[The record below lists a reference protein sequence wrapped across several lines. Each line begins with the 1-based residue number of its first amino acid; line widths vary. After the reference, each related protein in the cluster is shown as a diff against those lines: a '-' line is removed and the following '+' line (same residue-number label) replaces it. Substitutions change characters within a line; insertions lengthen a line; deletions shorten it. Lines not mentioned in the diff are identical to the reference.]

1 MVTTVDRGRWTCAP
15 DGDATRDPVVAMRAR
30 ELGRTP
36 IVVGDR
42 VGLVGD
48 LTGKPDT
55 LARIVRVEERT
66 TVLRRTADD
75 TDPVERLVVANAE
88 QLVIVTAVADPVPR
102 TGFVDR
108 CLVAA
113 YAGGLSP
120 LLCLTKA
127 DLADPGPFAA
137 HYAELELPVLVTRRD
152 EPERL
157 GALADALAGRVSAL
171 VGHSGVGKS
180 TLVNALVPDADRAV
194 GRVSG
199 VGKGRHTTVAALA
212 LPLPA
217 DRGGWV
223 VDTPGR
229 ALVRAGARDAG
240 RRDRRLRRPGRRDR
254 RLPARLRAP
263 RTACGPRV
271 RARHAGRAGP
281 AARGPARR
289 AAPGPRRVALDLSR
303 PGPERTRHHPPTEKA
318 PFAPSTAAER
328 PQPAPG
334 SRGTPPGWLTGRS
347 SAGILP
353 PPEPTVAEPGVEP
366 DMHPRTVGP
375 YTLLSVLGMGRFGRL
390 HLARTR
396 EGRAG
401 RGPGDP
407 RRVRRRP
414 VVPRLPAR
422 AGRRRLPNPQPA
434 GGRGAR
440 CRCRRRRAVAGHGV
454 RAGALARRAPLPL
467 RPAVGGRGAAA
478 GRRAGRGARGDPRRR
493 RGAPRPPAGQRPGH
507 GGRPTGRRRRHR
519 RGPQRRPR

>member
-1 MVTTVDRGRWTCAP
+1 MSPREYDESDVRVRPGRSSRPRSKRRPGHADAEPAMVTTVDRGRWTCAP

-42 VGLVGD
+42 VGLVGE
-48 LTGKPDT
+48 LSGKPDS
-55 LARIVRVEERT
+55 LARIVRVDERT

-137 HYAELELPVLVTRRD
+137 HYAELELPVLITRRD

-180 TLVNALVPDADRAV
+180 TLVNALLPDADRAV

-223 VDTPGR
+223 VDTPG
-229 ALVRAGARDAG
+229 VRSFGLAHVTTDDVIAAFGDLATAIDDCPRG
-240 RRDRRLRRPGRRDR
+240 CGHLGP
-254 RLPARLRAP
+254 PADP
-263 RTACGPRV
+263 EC
-271 RARHAGRAGP
+271 
-281 AARGPARR
+281 
-289 AAPGPRRVALDLSR
+289 ALDTL
-303 PGPERTRHHPPTEKA
+303 
-318 PFAPSTAAER
+318 
-328 PQPAPG
+328 
-334 SRGTPPGWLTGRS
+334 
-347 SAGILP
+347 
-353 PPEPTVAEPGVEP
+353 VEQ
-366 DMHPRTVGP
+366 GQ
-375 YTLLSVLGMGRFGRL
+375 L
-390 HLARTR
+390 
-396 EGRAG
+396 RAG
-401 RGPGDP
+401 RLAAL
-407 RRVRRRP
+407 RRV
-414 VVPRLPAR
+414 L
-422 AGRRRLPNPQPA
+422 
-434 GGRGAR
+434 
-440 CRCRRRRAVAGHGV
+440 VA
-454 RAGALARRAPLPL
+454 L
-467 RPAVGGRGAAA
+467 RS
-478 GRRAGRGARGDPRRR
+478 
-493 RGAPRPPAGQRPGH
+493 
-507 GGRPTGRRRRHR
+507 T
-519 RGPQRRPR
+519 